1 MRVYN
6 LIYPPLSQLF
16 METTAKTI
24 TNVIQ
29 TVVLSTPTKN
39 YKLHISF
46 KDDGIHITTPYGMT
60 KSEADLYFKK
70 EAKMDKYK
78 IESTFSWESVIDI
91 LEEQFANVD
100 KQVQEIKDKSN
111 GR

>member
-1 MRVYN
+1 
-6 LIYPPLSQLF
+6 

-39 YKLHISF
+39 YKLHISY

-60 KSEADLYFKK
+60 KSEAKTYFTK
-70 EAKMDKYK
+70 ESKMDKYK
-78 IESTFSWESVIDI
+78 IEATFTWKSIVDV
-91 LEEQFANVD
+91 LEEQFAHVD